1 MSIKITT
8 EENELISKLSSKN
21 FVKLSG
27 RSIYINEMIN
37 LVVIKIFKL
46 GNEFLPKK
54 WNLENK
60 KF

>member
-8 EENELISKLSSKN
+8 KKNELISKLSSKN
-21 FVKLSG
+21 FVKLSSK
-27 RSIYINEMIN
+27 SIYINEMIN

>member
-8 EENELISKLSSKN
+8 KENELISKLSSKN
-21 FVKLSG
+21 FLKLFG
-27 RSIYINEMIN
+27 RSIYINEKIN

-54 WNLENK
+54 
-60 KF
+60 